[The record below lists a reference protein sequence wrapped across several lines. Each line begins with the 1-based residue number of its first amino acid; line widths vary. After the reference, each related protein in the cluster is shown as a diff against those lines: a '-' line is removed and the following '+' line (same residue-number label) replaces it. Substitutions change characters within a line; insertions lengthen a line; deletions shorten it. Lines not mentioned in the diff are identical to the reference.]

1 VPVTLTQLG
10 AFVLV
15 ARLGSVRAAAN
26 ALGVSEPAVSQAL
39 AALRKHLD
47 DELVVRTSSG
57 MALTAGGQ
65 RLLSIASQMVSLGAE
80 AEAAIRTAQG
90 APELLRVV
98 ADSVIAELVAP
109 SLLEAFRNRTGGVET
124 TVGVATTAEMGALL
138 HERMAD
144 VALGPNLAGESLP
157 GVESH
162 PVMRCQLV
170 VVAATSRAP
179 AMARVSWL
187 VDSSGTDP
195 GVQGAGD
202 ADPGVPQPSSGAGRR
217 VRRGG
222 RGAGAR
228 APGRAGRP
236 PRRASPGRRAGHSG
250 PAAVVCE
257 RAVGGSAVAGRR
269 LAASLP
275 RYASG
280 DAADAQAG
288 PGPTPEPLP
297 PPGLRHALE
306 LTFVGPNARADSPSN
321 RRGRS
326 CSGSR

>member
-195 GVQGAGD
+195 SSPVAGLLAAYKVPETRIRVFPSQAAALAAASDGEGVAPVLEHLAAPDVHRGAL
-202 ADPGVPQPSSGAGRR
+202 RR
-217 VRRGG
+217 VDAPGTPVPLRWYVSVLSVDRRSPVAGSLRHFLGTPPAMQLMHKPG
-222 RGAGAR
+222 RGLPPSR
-228 APGRAGRP
+228 FRP
-236 PRRASPGRRAGHSG
+236 PVYVTLWS
-250 PAAVVCE
+250 
-257 RAVGGSAVAGRR
+257 
-269 LAASLP
+269 
-275 RYASG
+275 
-280 DAADAQAG
+280 
-288 PGPTPEPLP
+288 
-297 PPGLRHALE
+297 
-306 LTFVGPNARADSPSN
+306 
-321 RRGRS
+321 
-326 CSGSR
+326 